1 MNSGM
6 TARSNELVVLN
17 GIVASCAQAASGP
30 IAR

>member
-6 TARSNELVVLN
+6 TASSKEFVVLN

-30 IAR
+30 MAR